1 MPELPEVETIRCGIE
16 PFIKGRQVSR
26 VVVRTPRLR
35 WPIPVDL
42 ASQMCGRTVQDV
54 ERRAKYLLLRT
65 EAGTLL
71 IHLGMSGYLRV
82 LEQPQAPGKHDHAD
96 IEFSGGICLRLND
109 VRRFGALLW
118 LDGDPAQH
126 PLLAGLG
133 PEPLSEELTGDYL
146 YQRSRGRRLA
156 VKPFIMDSKVVV
168 GVGNIYA
175 SEALFRAGIDPA
187 RAAGRIS
194 LVRYRRLAEAI
205 RQVLREAITAG
216 GTTLRDFSDQDG
228 RPGYF
233 AQQLQVYGRGGEPC
247 SVCGQ
252 AIVKI
257 QLGQRSTY
265 FCRQCQR

>member
-16 PFIKGRQVSR
+16 PFIKGRR
-26 VVVRTPRLR
+26 VTKVLVRTPRLR
-35 WPIPVDL
+35 WPIPDDL
-42 ASQMCGRTVQDV
+42 ATRLCGQTVYEV

-65 EAGTLL
+65 QDGTLL
-71 IHLGMSGYLRV
+71 VHLGMSGFLRV
-82 LEQPQAPGKHDHAD
+82 LQQSQPAGKHDHAD
-96 IEFSGGICLRLND
+96 IEFAGGICLRLND

-118 LDGDPAQH
+118 LDGDPAHH
-126 PLLAGLG
+126 PLLANLG
-133 PEPLSEELTGDYL
+133 PEPLSAELTGKYL

-156 VKPFIMDSKVVV
+156 VKPFIMDSQVVV

-175 SEALFRAGIDPA
+175 SESLFRAGIDPA

-194 LVRYRRLAEAI
+194 LARYQSLAAAI
-205 RQVLREAITAG
+205 RQVLQEAIAAG

-233 AQQLQVYGRGGEPC
+233 AQQLKVYGRDGEPC
-247 SVCGQ
+247 STCGQ
-252 AIVKI
+252 VIVKI

>member
-16 PFIKGRQVSR
+16 PFIKGRQITR
-26 VVVRTPRLR
+26 VEVRTSRLR

-42 ASQMCGRTVQDV
+42 ARRLCGQTVYAV

-65 EAGTLL
+65 EGGTLL
-71 IHLGMSGYLRV
+71 IHLGMSGFLRV
-82 LEQPQAPGKHDHAD
+82 LQLPQPSGKHDHAD
-96 IEFSGGICLRLND
+96 IEFAGGLCLRLND

-118 LDGDPAQH
+118 LEGEPRLHA
-126 PLLAGLG
+126 LLADLG
-133 PEPLSEELTGDYL
+133 PEPLSAELTGDYL
-146 YQRSRGRRLA
+146 YERSRGRRLA

-175 SEALFRAGIDPA
+175 SESLFRAGIDPA

-194 LVRYRRLAEAI
+194 LARYDCLTTSI
-205 RQVLREAITAG
+205 RQVLQEAIVAG

-233 AQQLQVYGRGGEPC
+233 AQQLQVYGRAGEPC
-247 SVCGQ
+247 SACGQ
-252 AIVKI
+252 AIIKI

>member
-16 PFIKGRQVSR
+16 PFIKGRQVTQ
-26 VVVRTPRLR
+26 VVVRTPQLR

-42 ASQMCGRTVQDV
+42 ADRLCGQTVHGV

-65 EAGTLL
+65 EDGTLL
-71 IHLGMSGYLRV
+71 IHLGMSGFLRI
-82 LEQPQAPGKHDHAD
+82 LELPQPAGKHDHAD
-96 IEFSGGICLRLND
+96 IEFTGGICLRLND

-126 PLLAGLG
+126 PLLADLG
-133 PEPLSEELTGDYL
+133 PEPLSTELTGDYL
-146 YQRSRGRRLA
+146 YQRSRGRRLSI
-156 VKPFIMDSKVVV
+156 KPFIMDSKVVV
-168 GVGNIYA
+168 GVGNIHA
-175 SEALFRAGIDPA
+175 SESLFRAGIDPS

-194 LVRYRRLAEAI
+194 LARYRQLAESI
-205 RQVLREAITAG
+205 REVLQEAIAAG

-233 AQQLQVYGRGGEPC
+233 TQQLKVYGRDGEPC
-247 SVCGQ
+247 STCGKT
-252 AIVKI
+252 ITKI

>member
-16 PFIKGRQVSR
+16 PFIKGRRVTQVI
-26 VVVRTPRLR
+26 VRTPRLR
-35 WPIPVDL
+35 WPVPADL
-42 ASQMCGRTVQDV
+42 ASRLCGQTILAV

-65 EAGTLL
+65 EVGTLL
-71 IHLGMSGYLRV
+71 IHLGMSGFLRV
-82 LEQPQAPGKHDHAD
+82 LQQPQMPSKHDHAD
-96 IEFSGGICLRLND
+96 IEFTDGICLRLND

-118 LDGDPAQH
+118 LSGDPNHH
-126 PLLAGLG
+126 PLLSGLG
-133 PEPLSEELTGDYL
+133 PEPLSVALTGDYL

-175 SEALFRAGIDPA
+175 SESLFRAGIDPV

-194 LVRYRRLAEAI
+194 LVRYQRLAQAI
-205 RQVLREAITAG
+205 RQVLQEAIAAG

-233 AQQLQVYGRGGEPC
+233 AQQLQVYGRAGEPC
-247 SVCGQ
+247 SICGQ
-252 AIVKI
+252 PIVKL

>member
-16 PFIKGRQVSR
+16 PFIKGRQVTR
-26 VVVRTPRLR
+26 VVVRTPQLR

-42 ASQMCGRTVQDV
+42 ADRLCGQRVHGV
-54 ERRAKYLLLRT
+54 ERRGKYLLLRT
-65 EAGTLL
+65 GVGTLL
-71 IHLGMSGYLRV
+71 IHLGMSGFLRV
-82 LEQPQAPGKHDHAD
+82 LQLPQPPGKHDHAD
-96 IEFSGGICLRLND
+96 IEFVGSICLRLND

-118 LDGDPAQH
+118 LEGDPLHH
-126 PLLAGLG
+126 PLLADLG
-133 PEPLSEELTGDYL
+133 PEPLSTELSGDYL

-175 SEALFRAGIDPA
+175 SESLFRVGIDPS

-194 LVRYRRLAEAI
+194 LARYRRLAEAI
-205 RQVLREAITAG
+205 RQVLQDAIAAG

-233 AQQLQVYGRGGEPC
+233 AQQLQVYGRAGMPC
-247 SVCGQ
+247 LICSA

>member
-16 PFIKGRQVSR
+16 PFIKGRQVTQ
-26 VVVRTPRLR
+26 VVVRTPQLR

-42 ASQMCGRTVQDV
+42 ADRLCGQTVHGV

-65 EAGTLL
+65 EDGTLL
-71 IHLGMSGYLRV
+71 IHLGMSGFLRI
-82 LEQPQAPGKHDHAD
+82 LELPQPAGKHDHAD
-96 IEFSGGICLRLND
+96 IEFTGGICLRLND

-126 PLLAGLG
+126 PLLADLG
-133 PEPLSEELTGDYL
+133 PEPLSTELTGDYL
-146 YQRSRGRRLA
+146 YQRSRGRRLSI
-156 VKPFIMDSKVVV
+156 KPFIMDSKVVV

-175 SEALFRAGIDPA
+175 SESLFRAGIDPS

-194 LVRYRRLAEAI
+194 LARYRQLAESI
-205 RQVLREAITAG
+205 REVLQEAIAAG

-233 AQQLQVYGRGGEPC
+233 TQQLKVYGRDGEPC
-247 SVCGQ
+247 STCGKT
-252 AIVKI
+252 ITKI

>member
-16 PFIKGRQVSR
+16 PFIKGRRVTQVI
-26 VVVRTPRLR
+26 VRTPRLR
-35 WPIPVDL
+35 WPVPVDL
-42 ASQMCGRTVQDV
+42 ASRLCGETIQGV

-65 EAGTLL
+65 EVGTLL
-71 IHLGMSGYLRV
+71 IHLGMSGFLRV
-82 LEQPQAPGKHDHAD
+82 LQPLQPPGKHDHAD
-96 IEFSGGICLRLND
+96 VVFDGGICLRLND

-118 LDGDPAQH
+118 LDGDPRQH
-126 PLLAGLG
+126 SLLADLG
-133 PEPLSEELTGDYL
+133 PEPLSAELTGDYL
-146 YQRSRGRRLA
+146 YQRSQGRRLA

-175 SEALFRAGIDPA
+175 NESLFRAGIDPS
-187 RAAGRIS
+187 RAAGRLS
-194 LVRYRRLAEAI
+194 LARYQRLVQVI
-205 RQVLREAITAG
+205 RQVLQEAIAAG

-233 AQQLQVYGRGGEPC
+233 AQQLQVYGRAGKPC
-247 SVCGQ
+247 SICGQ

>member
-16 PFIKGRQVSR
+16 PFIKGRRVIQVS
-26 VVVRTPRLR
+26 VRTPRLR
-35 WPIPVDL
+35 WPVPADL
-42 ASQMCGRTVQDV
+42 ASRLCGQTVQGV

-65 EAGTLL
+65 EVGTLL
-71 IHLGMSGYLRV
+71 IHLGMSGFLRI
-82 LEQPQAPGKHDHAD
+82 LQQPQPPGKHDHAD
-96 IEFSGGICLRLND
+96 IEFAGGICLRLND

-118 LDGDPAQH
+118 LDGDPRH
-126 PLLAGLG
+126 HSLLADLG
-133 PEPLSEELTGDYL
+133 PEPLSAELSGDYL
-146 YQRSRGRRLA
+146 YQRSKGRRLA
-156 VKPFIMDSKVVV
+156 VKPFIMDSRVVV

-175 SEALFRAGIDPA
+175 SESLFRAGIDPA

-194 LVRYRRLAEAI
+194 LARYGCLATAI
-205 RQVLREAITAG
+205 RQVLQEAIAAG
-216 GTTLRDFSDQDG
+216 GTTLRDFSDQHG

-233 AQQLQVYGRGGEPC
+233 AQQLQVYGRAGEPC
-247 SVCGQ
+247 SGCGQ